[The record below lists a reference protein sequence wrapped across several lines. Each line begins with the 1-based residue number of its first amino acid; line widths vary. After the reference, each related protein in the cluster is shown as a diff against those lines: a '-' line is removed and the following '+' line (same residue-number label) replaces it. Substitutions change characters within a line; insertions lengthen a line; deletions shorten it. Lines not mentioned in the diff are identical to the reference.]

1 MDNSKKKEIVI
12 KKNQKAEA
20 LRNAPDEVIAG
31 AIRDVL
37 SREKNQ
43 YSKNQNSK
51 NQNSTGQNIH

>member
-20 LRNAPDEVIAG
+20 LKNAPDEVIAG

-43 YSKNQNSK
+43 NSKKQNSK
-51 NQNSTGQNIH
+51 N